1 MRCAKCKGT
10 AQVEVRRHHTAFCG
24 PHFLEWFE
32 AQVDRAVRRER
43 MFTPQDRVLVAV
55 SGGKDSLVLWDVLL
69 RLGYRASGLHLNLG
83 IGAYSQESQEKC
95 EAFAR
100 DRGAELLV
108 VDIPAEYGVGV
119 EGLAQ
124 LTGRVACSAC
134 GLSKRYLFNRVALDR
149 GFSVVATAHNLDD
162 EAAVLLGNL
171 IAGNVDALVRQA
183 PVLESTHPGLVKK
196 VKPLYRIA
204 ERETAAY
211 AVLRGI
217 DYVLDE
223 CPNSVGARSL
233 LLKEALNLL
242 ERDAPGTKQ
251 NLYWN
256 FLEKIRPLLRETSP
270 GPALR
275 SCAHCGQ
282 PTTGEV
288 CAFCRM
294 TERVTHSLRV
304 RTAAP
309 GDLAPEPA
317 GALGA
322 LPGGPSGEE
331 GRAPRPSRRNFWGS
345 LVNPSSDRR

>member
-1 MRCAKCKGT
+1 
-10 AQVEVRRHHTAFCG
+10 VEVRRHHAAFCG
-24 PHFLEWFE
+24 PHFLEWFT
-32 AQVDRAVRRER
+32 AQVERAVRRER
-43 MFTPQDRVLVAV
+43 MFTSQDRVLVAV

-83 IGAYSQESQEKC
+83 IGDYSRESQEKC

-100 DRGAELLV
+100 QHGAELLV

-119 EGLAQ
+119 EGLAR
-124 LTGRVACSAC
+124 LSGRVACSAC
-134 GLSKRYLFNRVALDR
+134 GLSKRYLFNRVARER
-149 GFSVVATAHNLDD
+149 GFHVVATAHNLDD

-171 IAGNVDALVRQA
+171 IAGNTEALVRQA

-223 CPNSVGARSL
+223 CPNSLGARSL

-242 ERDAPGTKQ
+242 EREAPGTKQ
-251 NLYWN
+251 SLYWN
-256 FLEKIRPLLRETSP
+256 FLEKLRPMLRSAQEP
-270 GPALR
+270 AALR
-275 SCAHCGQ
+275 GCAHCGE
-282 PTTGEV
+282 PTTAEV

-294 TERVTHSLRV
+294 TERVAQGLRTRVAV
-304 RTAAP
+304 RGRA
-309 GDLAPEPA
+309 APEPA
-317 GALGA
+317 LA
-322 LPGGPSGEE
+322 
-331 GRAPRPSRRNFWGS
+331 
-345 LVNPSSDRR
+345 SSDPA